1 MTDADNTP
9 HHATTS
15 GDGSAHAGSAHGV
28 APSGGP
34 IREED
39 RAPMGL
45 TIRVFIYLVGVHFI
59 AAFLFL
65 LFYLAGAK

>member
-15 GDGSAHAGSAHGV
+15 GDGSAHGA

>member
-1 MTDADNTP
+1 M
-9 HHATTS
+9 
-15 GDGSAHAGSAHGV
+15 
-28 APSGGP
+28 
-34 IREED
+34 REED